1 MTTLSRKP
9 QPAMDQTELEDNP
22 VLARVW
28 RGSAVESQH
37 RGAWALTDSAGT
49 VLDGNGHFAH
59 PTFLRSSTKSLQAI
73 PLLETGVAD
82 KLGFSDA
89 EVALALASHD
99 AEEAHT
105 RVVAG
110 LLARLG
116 LGVEHLQCGSQ
127 PPGNADARYELRSS
141 GKLPSALHNNCSG
154 KHAAFLALSQAVGDP
169 VERYLDPQS
178 RTQRMVRQ
186 AVLEM
191 TGVPE
196 SQFSTAIDG
205 CSAPTFRLPLQGL
218 ATAFARLSTP
228 DGLAPERRAACE
240 RMLGAVKRHPILIA
254 GSTKRIC
261 TDISRATSGRL
272 FPKVGAEA
280 VYAVGLA
287 GGDRAIA
294 VKIDDGGLRALH
306 AVVIT
311 LLERFGFATEAELFA
326 LETWRGT
333 PIRNWAGT
341 EVGRLEVTA

>member
-1 MTTLSRKP
+1 MTTTSQHI

-28 RGSAVESQH
+28 RGTAVESQH
-37 RGAWALTDSAGT
+37 RGAWALTDSSGQ
-49 VLDGNGHFAH
+49 VLDGLGHFQH

-73 PLLETGVAD
+73 PLLESGVAD
-82 KLGFSDA
+82 KLEFSDA

-105 RVVAG
+105 RVVSA

-116 LGVEHLQCGSQ
+116 LGIEHLQCGPQ
-127 PPGNADARYELRSS
+127 PPGNVDARFELRAS
-141 GKLPSALHNNCSG
+141 GGVPTAVHNNCSG
-154 KHAAFLALSQAVGDP
+154 KHAAFLALAQAVGDP
-169 VERYLDPQS
+169 VDHYLDPMS
-178 RTQRMVRQ
+178 RTQQLVRA

-191 TGVPE
+191 TGVEE

-205 CSAPTFRLPLQGL
+205 CSAPTFRLPLSGL
-218 ATAFARLSTP
+218 ATGFARLASP
-228 DGLAPERRAACE
+228 DGLSPERRAACE
-240 RMLGAVKRHPILIA
+240 RMLAAVKRHPILIA
-254 GSTKRIC
+254 GSKQRIC

-280 VYAVGLA
+280 VYVVGLA
-287 GGDRAIA
+287 GGDRALA

-306 AVVIT
+306 AVVVELIGRFDFAKGDE
-311 LLERFGFATEAELFA
+311 LQVLEQ
-326 LETWRGT
+326 WRGT
-333 PIRNWAGT
+333 PIRNWAET